1 MIMEKSTFIDAYR
14 RILTNNGLEAFTD
27 DALAEKFYALTV
39 RMLEVNEYM
48 NLTAITDLDGVILK
62 HYADSLTAAKYLPE
76 DVSLIDIGCG
86 AGFPS
91 LVLAMAFPA
100 LKITA
105 IDSTGKKIDFV
116 TAAAEE
122 FHLTNLRAV
131 HGRSNELN
139 RMPEFRNRFDIV
151 TARAVATAPK
161 IVGDAPDFPKRDGR
175 FILYKTPAQ
184 AEEDLPELKR
194 LAAKFQR
201 QWHVEGPFALPGD
214 CGERCFLTSGRRL
227 S

>member
-1 MIMEKSTFIDAYR
+1 MAFDLAAFARECGVA
-14 RILTNNGLEAFTD
+14 EAEHF
-27 DALAEKFYALTV
+27 AARCEELRQF
-39 RMLEVNEYM
+39 LEVVNRVT
-48 NLTAITDLDGVILK
+48 NLTRIIEPEDFQLK
-62 HYADSLTAAKYLPE
+62 HVADSLSIAKFFPE
-76 DVSLIDIGCG
+76 LRTESLRIADIGCG

-131 HGRSNELN
+131 HGRSSELN